1 MWQVKEN
8 LGTIDDEA
16 AGTAAAALVE
26 EALRKGTV
34 DNVTAVVLLLS
45 WS

>member
-1 MWQVKEN
+1 M
-8 LGTIDDEA
+8 GTIDDEA
-16 AGTAAAALVE
+16 AGAAAKALVE
-26 EALRKGTV
+26 EALHKGTV

>member
-1 MWQVKEN
+1 M
-8 LGTIDDEA
+8 A
-16 AGTAAAALVE
+16 ADALVQ

-34 DNVTAVVLLLS
+34 DNVTALVMLLA